1 MAVAVALCPTSVA
14 VYSSIQH
21 CIKLL
26 TFYMSSIEDTAFLHT
41 EQGSYL

>member
-1 MAVAVALCPTSVA
+1 MAVAVALARHQSLCV
-14 VYSSIQH
+14 QH